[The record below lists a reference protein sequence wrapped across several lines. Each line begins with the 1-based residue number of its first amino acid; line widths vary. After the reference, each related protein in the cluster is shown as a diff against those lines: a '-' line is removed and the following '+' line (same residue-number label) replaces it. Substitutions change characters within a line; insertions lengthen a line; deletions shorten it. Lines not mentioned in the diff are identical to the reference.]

1 MREDLQARVQ
11 AALAA
16 LEAEASSEVRDQMGP
31 RFGIVTADRT
41 LGVRME
47 AMQALARRLGRDPAL
62 AEALWTTGVYEAR
75 ITASMVA
82 DPVGVTPEQMERWR
96 ADFDNWA
103 VTDTVCLK
111 LFDRAPHAAEKALAW
126 TALND
131 EFGRRAGFAL
141 LAGMAIHR
149 RGDAALFHEG
159 LRRIEAA
166 ATDERNFVKKAVNW
180 ALRAIGLKGNDA
192 LKAEARAVA
201 ERLAASD
208 DRTARWVGRDAM
220 KAFDKADQKV
230 SGR

>member
-1 MREDLQARVQ
+1 MTTTQARVAEVM
-11 AALAA
+11 AALQ
-16 LEAEASSEVRDQMGP
+16 AEASDQVRDQMGP
-31 RFGIVTADRT
+31 RFGIFTEHA

-47 AMQALARRLGRDPAL
+47 AMQALAKRMGRDHAL
-62 AEALWTTGVYEAR
+62 AEALWATGLYEAR
-75 ITASMVA
+75 LTASMID
-82 DPVGVTPEQMERWR
+82 DPAAVTPEQMERWR

-111 LFDRAPHAAEKALAW
+111 LFDRTAHAAEKALAW
-126 TALND
+126 TGLDD

-159 LRRIEAA
+159 LVRIEAHA
-166 ATDERNFVKKAVNW
+166 ADPRNFVKKAVNW
-180 ALRAIGLKGNDA
+180 ALRAIGLKGEPE
-192 LKAEARAVA
+192 LRAEARAVA

-208 DRTARWVGRDAM
+208 DRTERWVGRDAM
-220 KAFDKADQKV
+220 KAFDKADVKL